1 MTARRRLLV
10 GSGNPSKIARW
21 SAVFADHDVVGPAD
35 LGITLDVPEGEPTVE
50 DNARKKALAYA
61 AASGLVTLA
70 EDAGLRI
77 TALGGFPGVELRT
90 WGGRYPGR
98 LDDRTLARLLADALA
113 EAADTSAI
121 FDVGVAVAAP
131 DGFVLS
137 ALDESPGYFDLELL
151 DAEAET
157 GNPLS
162 SAFVSRAT
170 GRPWTEMIEMDDRP
184 PAQRRFAGEVR
195 ALVAA
200 VHAHEDDAAAG
211 GAR

>member
-1 MTARRRLLV
+1 MTGRRRLLV

-21 SAVFADHDVVGPAD
+21 GAIFADHDVVGPAD
-35 LGITLDVPEGEPTVE
+35 VGLILDVPEGETTVVG
-50 DNARKKALAYA
+50 NARKKALAYS

-77 TALGGFPGVELRT
+77 TALGDFPGVELRT
-90 WGGRYPGR
+90 WGGQYPDR
-98 LDDRTLARLLADALA
+98 LDDRTLARLLTEALREAD
-113 EAADTSAI
+113 DTSAL
-121 FDVGVAVAAP
+121 FDVGVAVASP

-151 DAEAET
+151 DDEAEA

-184 PAQRRFAGEVR
+184 PAQQRFAREVR
-195 ALVAA
+195 SLVTA
-200 VHAHEDDAAAG
+200 VFAHVDGAG
-211 GAR
+211 LGEAR